1 MRESPQPLTGV
12 LPEMFKT
19 LTAITATL
27 IFAGSATADLVNPLV
42 PSWAGGPGATSAQW
56 DSFTSADGG
65 ANAPESGSGFNLY
78 NFGTGA
84 IIASSGNL
92 YGAGGALNIHV
103 YPAGPPILGLAEA
116 VVNIS
121 FAGNPIDTDNVR
133 ALVGDQAT
141 GTFVDSVSTF
151 QGGGGS
157 SFSPQTW
164 SFEFDFS
171 AFSFGPPQSLSFFFG
186 SELAN
191 SSLDAISID
200 VLGAPIPAPGAL
212 MALGLLG
219 VARRRRG

>member
-1 MRESPQPLTGV
+1 
-12 LPEMFKT
+12 
-19 LTAITATL
+19 
-27 IFAGSATADLVNPLV
+27 
-42 PSWAGGPGATSAQW
+42 
-56 DSFTSADGG
+56 
-65 ANAPESGSGFNLY
+65 
-78 NFGTGA
+78 
-84 IIASSGNL
+84 L

>member
-1 MRESPQPLTGV
+1 
-12 LPEMFKT
+12 MFKT
-19 LTAITATL
+19 LTAITATV
-27 IFAGSATADLVNPLV
+27 IFAGSASADLVNPLS
-42 PSWAGGPGATSAQW
+42 PTWAGDPGSSFAQW

-65 ANAPESGSGFNLY
+65 PNAPEQGGGFNLY

-92 YGAGGALNIHV
+92 YGASGALNIHV
-103 YPAGPPILGLAEA
+103 DPAGPPIIGLSAA

-133 ALVGDQAT
+133 AFVGPQGT
-141 GTFVDSVSTF
+141 GSYVDSVSTF

-157 SFSPQTW
+157 QFSPQTW
-164 SFEFDFS
+164 AFEFDFS
-171 AFSFGPPQSLSFFFG
+171 AFTQGPPQSLSFFFG

-200 VLGAPIPAPGAL
+200 VLGAPIPAPGAAF
-212 MALGLLG
+212 ALGLLG
-219 VARRRRG
+219 VTRRRRG

>member
-1 MRESPQPLTGV
+1 
-12 LPEMFKT
+12 MFKT

-27 IFAGSATADLVNPLV
+27 LFAGSATADLVNPLV

-65 ANAPESGSGFNLY
+65 PNAPESGSGFNLF

-84 IIASSGNL
+84 IIAGSGNL

-103 YPAGPPILGLAEA
+103 YPAGAPVVGLAEA

-133 ALVGDQAT
+133 AFVGPQSS
-141 GTFVDSVSTF
+141 GTFVDSVAAF
-151 QGGGGS
+151 QGGGGGE
-157 SFSPQTW
+157 FSPQTW

-171 AFSFGPPQSLSFFFG
+171 AFTFGPPQSLSFFFG
-186 SELAN
+186 SDEVN
-191 SSLDAISID
+191 TSLDAISID
-200 VLGAPIPAPGAL
+200 VLGAPIPAPGAAL
-212 MALGLLG
+212 ALGLLG
-219 VARRRRG
+219 VTRRRRG

>member
-1 MRESPQPLTGV
+1 
-12 LPEMFKT
+12 MFKT

-27 IFAGSATADLVNPLV
+27 LFAGSATADLVNPLV

-65 ANAPESGSGFNLY
+65 ATAPESGSGFNLY

-84 IIASSGNL
+84 IIAGSGNL

-103 YPAGPPILGLAEA
+103 YPAGPPVFGLSAA

-121 FAGNPIDTDNVR
+121 FAGNPIDTGDVR
-133 ALVGDQAT
+133 AFVGPQPSGSFVTNVAT
-141 GTFVDSVSTF
+141 FP
-151 QGGGGS
+151 GGGGS

-164 SFEFDFS
+164 AFEFDFS
-171 AFSFGPPQSLSFFFG
+171 AFTLGPPQSLSFFFG

-200 VLGAPIPAPGAL
+200 VLGAPIPAPGAAL
-212 MALGLLG
+212 ALGLLG
-219 VARRRRG
+219 VTRRRRG

>member
-1 MRESPQPLTGV
+1 
-12 LPEMFKT
+12 MFKT

-65 ANAPESGSGFNLY
+65 PNAPESGSGFNLF
-78 NFGTGA
+78 NFGPGA

-103 YPAGPPILGLAEA
+103 YPAGAPVVGLSAA

-133 ALVGDQAT
+133 AFVGPQAS
-141 GTFVDSVSTF
+141 GTYVDSVSTF
-151 QGGGGS
+151 QGGGGGGG
-157 SFSPQTW
+157 FAPQTW

-171 AFSFGPPQSLSFFFG
+171 AFTFGPPQSLSFFFG

-191 SSLDAISID
+191 CSLDAISID